1 MSVNKSKIILVVSAI
16 LFLVLAV
23 LFIHRQAYFKK
34 DDEGIIYTDNVKE
47 IVLDNV
53 TKQSEEDI
61 EDIKIW
67 NDELLRKLEI
77 AKLEEAKQIL
87 SHKLLLA
94 EIKIKRLE
102 KEKLSLSKFLEEARA
117 EIKGLEIQIGSI

>member
-1 MSVNKSKIILVVSAI
+1 MKKIIIIVSAI
-16 LFLVLAV
+16 LFLIFAV
-23 LFIHRQAYFKK
+23 MFFARNRQE
-34 DDEGIIYTDNVKE
+34 DIIYTDNVKE
-47 IVLDNV
+47 IVLENV

-102 KEKLSLSKFLEEARA
+102 KEKLSLSKLLEEARA